1 VLEDH
6 RAVVGTAG
14 PVADRQQSLAELL
27 DREIL
32 PCLERPGRL
41 LGPFDLPSATVTGKT
56 KLALVWPS
64 IAEGAHAP
72 AALRPLLVGLPNPRP
87 FSLSLGSVPSP
98 NLLAAL
104 RDHAQPAFGCPDWTP
119 LAEADLWIVWLDH
132 PLQLTG
138 LLSVLDA
145 SGLPL
150 RAMDREGHPRVVVA
164 GPAADR
170 VTALA
175 RVYADA
181 VVTGSRTLDAK
192 AWTALANA
200 AAGDSN
206 WSDSL
211 QILGDV
217 AGPLTAP
224 PTPASM
230 LVPEP
235 SGVKPMR
242 GFPELYPGFG
252 VLPGFLHRVPWRE
265 HGRVDAFTDHLVV
278 GSGSHALRQRLGLV
292 DTAKLVRAIER
303 SLERETASLCL
314 HFVLGLDGE
323 TEADRLAIADF
334 VKVAVAA
341 APRGARQI
349 VVCLHEL
356 VGGGDAAVRATDFEP
371 SRGERARRVVD
382 RMESRRL
389 RVEVA
394 PPGLALMESLLGEG
408 EKRGPLLELVYRAG
422 ARHSSAVATT
432 SITVWRTALERLD
445 GATDDSTTPSEQGS
459 DAAGTGLPHALSV
472 DAPASISPSA
482 PRSRG
487 RHQQRT
493 RADRWTRWQAL
504 VPRQFDYRIEYSKRG
519 RLRFLGPSELSEL
532 LLGACERAQIPV
544 ATTGVVQPRPK
555 VSYGPSLTAGIS
567 GDREYIDLALERK
580 VDDLGLR
587 IRSELPEQLR
597 LRAVQFMPRCSP
609 SMQLS
614 RVALAE
620 YEAEVGAGFY
630 EQVASREQD
639 IARVRQWSRRI
650 EEGLPPE
657 STASD
662 DPIHQLCAIC
672 WNPVSDEE
680 ARLEFTLDLRS
691 EGVRCKPREVLSR
704 ALAGLSVDPR
714 LVPMRRR
721 RLLVVDDSSGRAQ
734 LRTPLE
740 QVVLARRQQRARERT
755 WA

>member
-104 RDHAQPAFGCPDWTP
+104 RDHGQPAFGRPDWTP

-150 RAMDREGHPRVVVA
+150 RAMDRDGGPRVVVA

-175 RVYADA
+175 RVYANA
-181 VVTGSRTLDAK
+181 VVTGSRSLDES
-192 AWTALANA
+192 AWAALATA

-211 QILGDV
+211 QMLGDV
-217 AGPLTAP
+217 KGPLAAP
-224 PTPASM
+224 PTPESM

-235 SGVKPMR
+235 SGVKPGR
-242 GFPELYPGFG
+242 GFPEAHAGFG
-252 VLPGFLHRVPWRE
+252 VLPEFLHRAPWRE
-265 HGRVDAFTDHLVV
+265 PGRVDAFTDHVVV
-278 GSGSHALRQRLGLV
+278 GSGSEVLRRGLGLA
-292 DTAKLVRAIER
+292 DTRNLVRVIER
-303 SLERETASLCL
+303 SLEKETASLCL

-323 TEADRLAIADF
+323 TEPDRLAIADF
-334 VKVAVAA
+334 VKVVVAA

-349 VVCLHEL
+349 VVRLHEL
-356 VGGGDAAVRATDFEP
+356 VGSGSPAVQAMDFEP

-382 RMESRRL
+382 RLGSRRL

-394 PPGLALMESLLGEG
+394 PPGLALMESLLREG
-408 EKRGPLLELVYRAG
+408 ERRGPLLELVYRAG
-422 ARHSSAVATT
+422 GRHSAAVATT
-432 SITVWRTALERLD
+432 SITVWRAALERLD
-445 GATDDSTTPSEQGS
+445 GNTDDLITPSVEECE
-459 DAAGTGLPHALSV
+459 AAGTGLPPTLSV

-482 PRSRG
+482 PRRRG
-487 RHQQRT
+487 RNQPRP

-519 RLRFLGPSELSEL
+519 RLRFLGSSELSEL
-532 LLGACERAQIPV
+532 ILGACERARIPV
-544 ATTGVVQPRPK
+544 ATTGVV
-555 VSYGPSLTAGIS
+555 
-567 GDREYIDLALERK
+567 
-580 VDDLGLR
+580 
-587 IRSELPEQLR
+587 R
-597 LRAVQFMPRCSP
+597 LWA
-609 SMQLS
+609 
-614 RVALAE
+614 
-620 YEAEVGAGFY
+620 
-630 EQVASREQD
+630 
-639 IARVRQWSRRI
+639 
-650 EEGLPPE
+650 
-657 STASD
+657 
-662 DPIHQLCAIC
+662 
-672 WNPVSDEE
+672 VSDGG
-680 ARLEFTLDLRS
+680 D
-691 EGVRCKPREVLSR
+691 
-704 ALAGLSVDPR
+704 
-714 LVPMRRR
+714 
-721 RLLVVDDSSGRAQ
+721 
-734 LRTPLE
+734 
-740 QVVLARRQQRARERT
+740 QR
-755 WA
+755 